1 MTILLE
7 ELKERLTDIDEITLL
22 ETLEIDS
29 TAFVEAFEDK
39 IIQEY
44 DKLLKLL

>member
-7 ELKERLTDIDEITLL
+7 ELKERLANIDEITLL

-29 TAFVEAFEDK
+29 TAIVEAFEDK

>member
-7 ELKERLTDIDEITLL
+7 ELKERLTKIDEITLL

-29 TAFVEAFEDK
+29 TSLVENYEDK

-44 DKLLKLL
+44 DRLVNLL

>member
-29 TAFVEAFEDK
+29 TTIVEAFEDK

-44 DKLLKLL
+44 DNTE

>member
-7 ELKERLTDIDEITLL
+7 ELKERLTQIDEITLL

-29 TAFVEAFEDK
+29 TSLVENYEDK

-44 DKLLKLL
+44 DRLVNLL

>member
-7 ELKERLTDIDEITLL
+7 ELKERLTQIDEITLL

-29 TAFVEAFEDK
+29 TSLVETYEDK

-44 DKLLKLL
+44 DRLVNLL